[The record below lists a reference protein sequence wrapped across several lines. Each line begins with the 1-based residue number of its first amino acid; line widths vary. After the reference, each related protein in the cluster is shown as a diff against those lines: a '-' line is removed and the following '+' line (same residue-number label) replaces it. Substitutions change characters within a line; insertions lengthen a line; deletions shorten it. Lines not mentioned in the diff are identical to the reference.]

1 MAGSARRTRRERH
14 RVSSELCRARDGRRA
29 KPRETDTPD
38 AVNPGTIGAECWTTS
53 WATQKLPR
61 AENNHANPT
70 AKVGAHDE
78 AERGTAR
85 ATAEEYR
92 AKRGTERRR
101 GVALRFR
108 DHNAPPKR
116 MRRWER
122 RKAFGHQF
130 NFLFSGGKLPII
142 AVFVRAEA
150 LLRFILII

>member
-1 MAGSARRTRRERH
+1 MAGVARRTRRERH
-14 RVSSELCRARDGRRA
+14 RVASEPRRARDGRRA

-38 AVNPGTIGAECWTTS
+38 AVYPGTIGAECWPTS
-53 WATQKLPR
+53 WATQKLTR

-70 AKVGAHDE
+70 AKVGAHDG

-92 AKRGTERRR
+92 AKRGIERRR

-122 RKAFGHQF
+122 RRRLGTDLTFFFRVANVQ
-130 NFLFSGGKLPII
+130 
-142 AVFVRAEA
+142 
-150 LLRFILII
+150 